1 LHAFSITSS
10 FPSFSNFALELALKH
25 SVVAYLSTAA
35 LRASLA
41 RLNSSLASS
50 SPTVASSSLA
60 SDDSSALDS
69 SSSLVVPAEADLSR
83 VDMTVS
89 IASFSSSSSSSS
101 SSLALALGVGVFLR
115 AFLLFSFFS
124 FSFLLF
130 FSFFAFFAFGSRDGS
145 ASLARSRVRVIAIG
159 VVSFTTPSSPVC
171 RAACVVVKQKV
182 GQNGG
187 SSGRVAGRSSASSR
201 AREPAHL
208 KHAGDLR

>member
-1 LHAFSITSS
+1 M
-10 FPSFSNFALELALKH
+10 PSPH
-25 SVVAYLSTAA
+25 
-35 LRASLA
+35 
-41 RLNSSLASS
+41 
-50 SPTVASSSLA
+50 
-60 SDDSSALDS
+60 
-69 SSSLVVPAEADLSR
+69 
-83 VDMTVS
+83 
-89 IASFSSSSSSSS
+89 
-101 SSLALALGVGVFLR
+101 
-115 AFLLFSFFS
+115 
-124 FSFLLF
+124 SFLLF

>member
-101 SSLALALGVGVFLR
+101 SSLALALGVFLR

>member
-101 SSLALALGVGVFLR
+101 SSLALGVGVFLR